1 MCGELNRYF
10 IELQPADGTAVPRY
24 RETELRRALAA
35 QFLETVGDWLRENAL
50 IDKVSTMAITAL
62 GQVQITCEADVINHI
77 RSHDDLN
84 VAAIRQSSM
93 MVGSMLAENA
103 DRWNEAR

>member
-10 IELQPADGTAVPRY
+10 IELQPADGMAVPRH
-24 RETELRRALAA
+24 RETESRRALAA
-35 QFLETVGDWLRENAL
+35 QFLETVGGWLREHAL

-77 RSHDDLN
+77 RNDEELN
-84 VAAIRQSSM
+84 IATIRQSSM
-93 MVGSMLAENA
+93 LVESASSN
-103 DRWNEAR
+103 RWNEAR